1 MSSESTRYLNR
12 PVDDELN
19 QDHISWLT
27 NNMKPDAKLRFASYT
42 LSMASAA
49 SSGDPTCQTACRAC
63 LDFANSQVPIV
74 SEKVKADM
82 QSNNTN
88 PLVHSE
94 MIYSTSDVKIN
105 PFCSVLHP
113 PSSFQ
118 LVSASQPTP
127 QSSLPFLPH
136 LSTSPW
142 STAVDGL
149 LLCI

>member
-88 PLVHSE
+88 PPD
-94 MIYSTSDVKIN
+94 SDVRSGFKT
-105 PFCSVLHP
+105 LTTMP
-113 PSSFQ
+113 PTDSSTQ
-118 LVSASQPTP
+118 K
-127 QSSLPFLPH
+127 
-136 LSTSPW
+136 
-142 STAVDGL
+142 
-149 LLCI
+149 